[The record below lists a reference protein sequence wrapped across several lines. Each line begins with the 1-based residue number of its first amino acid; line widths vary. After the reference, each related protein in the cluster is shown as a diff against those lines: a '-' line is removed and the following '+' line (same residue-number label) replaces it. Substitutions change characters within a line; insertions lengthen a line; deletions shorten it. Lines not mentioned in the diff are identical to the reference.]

1 MSRAIITQK
10 PGAMVPPIAGGSSS
24 AITCAQVAA
33 CLARGASAS
42 DSNLIQETA
51 RAIAIAVIA
60 CGSNPSA
67 GPIFTLLNRTVEDP
81 SSPGP
86 SSGESS
92 MVSLDIHPMWERHV
106 RHAISRSAALSVHAT
121 RMYIVFSKTNELILP
136 LPAASMEICI
146 AAGRTCRTC
155 GKDYLS
161 EIVQRRCEAAHGGHG
176 KTTTHDRGALAAA
189 WDAIPPGLRRDIVQQ
204 WSMGSKTVG
213 PDSPGK
219 DVVAALEYALQGTG
233 LLRIAAV
240 KLPRVTSMH
249 EMVAVGAHII
259 MLRLVFLLT
268 RHNQEELVTQL
279 ENERSAAE
287 EVRVSAGLML
297 AKQRKATA
305 MDRLHKDDAF
315 FSRFLRTE
323 ECWADDD
330 F

>member
-1 MSRAIITQK
+1 
-10 PGAMVPPIAGGSSS
+10 MVTPIAGRSSS

-33 CLARGASAS
+33 CLARGVSAS

-67 GPIFTLLNRTVEDP
+67 GPIFTLLNSRTAEEDSSSAGPSELSPRP
-81 SSPGP
+81 SS
-86 SSGESS
+86 ESS

-161 EIVQRRCEAAHGGHG
+161 QIVQRRCEAAHGGHG
-176 KTTTHDRGALAAA
+176 KTTMHDRGALVAA
-189 WDAIPPGLRRDIVQQ
+189 WDAIPSGLRRDIVQQ
-204 WSMGSKTVG
+204 WSMGSKNVG
-213 PDSPGK
+213 PDSRGE

-268 RHNQEELVTQL
+268 RHNQEELETQL
-279 ENERSAAE
+279 ENERTAAE
-287 EVRVSAGLML
+287 AVRVSAGLML

-323 ECWADDD
+323 ECWATDD